1 MKKLFIATLLAAA
14 GAVINPISAQFHMT
28 PDESGLPGKRGTLN
42 VRSAQ
47 YPRLLPDNR
56 MEFKVKAPNAQ
67 KVQIDLGKKYD
78 LTKNADGEW
87 HGVTEPI
94 TPGFHYYFL
103 VIDDVPVADPASES
117 FYGCSMHSSGV
128 EIPYPDGDSRFYLAD
143 VPHGDVRM
151 KRYYSTTA
159 GDWRRAYI
167 YCPPGY
173 DSSNDSYPVLYLQ
186 HGGGEDERGWATQ
199 GRTDIIMDNLIAQG
213 KATPMIIVM
222 ADGNTSDFE
231 KELLNDVIPMTEKN
245 FRVKPGRENRALA
258 GLSMGG
264 IQTLNTGI
272 PNLDKFAYLGV
283 FSSGWFANPNPFG
296 VMMDSEKYYDMLNAN
311 KNDYNDKLKVFW
323 LSMGGK
329 EDIAYENCRVM
340 RDRFDKIGIKYDYF
354 ETPGGHTWPVWRE
367 SLYQFAP
374 LLFK

>member
-1 MKKLFIATLLAAA
+1 MKKLLVATLLAVA
-14 GAVINPISAQFHMT
+14 GGCLNPLSAQFHQR
-28 PDESGLPGKRGTLN
+28 PDEFTLQGKRGTLN
-42 VRSAQ
+42 VRNAQ

-78 LTKNADGEW
+78 LVKNSDGEW
-87 HGVTEPI
+87 HGITEPL

-103 VIDDVPVADPASES
+103 VIDDVPVADPASET
-117 FYGCSMHSSGV
+117 FYGCSMDASGV
-128 EIPYPDGDSRFYLAD
+128 EIPYPEGDNRFYIAD

-173 DSSNDSYPVLYLQ
+173 DASNESYPVLYLQ

-296 VMMDSEKYYDMLNAN
+296 GMMDAGKYYDMLKEN
-311 KNDYNDKLKVFW
+311 KDQFNDQMKVFW
-323 LSMGGK
+323 LSMGGP
-329 EDIAYENCRVM
+329 EDIAYENCKVM
-340 RDRFDKIGIKYDYF
+340 RGKFDEIGIKYDYF

-374 LLFK
+374 LIFK